1 MLQEIFSLYF
11 PRSVVVLI
19 EFRNGGRDSHDGGS
33 GVNNKNSTNRYR
45 FQTQSG
51 RGGMMK
57 TLLIDVDPQGS
68 GGSDTAGTPQQRTDY
83 YLS

>member
-1 MLQEIFSLYF
+1 MEVEIDMMEMMEDQVG
-11 PRSVVVLI
+11 PR
-19 EFRNGGRDSHDGGS
+19 RS
-33 GVNNKNSTNRYR
+33 GVNDENSTNSCR
-45 FQTQSG
+45 FQSQSG

-68 GGSDTAGTPQQRTDY
+68 GGSDTAGTPQQETDY